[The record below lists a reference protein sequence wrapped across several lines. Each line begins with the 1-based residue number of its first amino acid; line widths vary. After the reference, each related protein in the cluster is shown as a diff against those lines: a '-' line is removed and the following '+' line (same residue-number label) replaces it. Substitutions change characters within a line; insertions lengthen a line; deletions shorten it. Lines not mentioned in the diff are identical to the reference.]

1 MNPLRETNKG
11 LIVFL
16 SGYMRLVQETSV
28 MPVSCLWKDGRSC
41 QQDQDKKQTK
51 NWYCVVD
58 ARAGP
63 SLKTTLKPKKVKTLS
78 GNRIKSNQISKLQKE
93 FKRHSKFDI
102 ETWEFKNNCLVFIF
116 VWGWQ
121 MACTDHFFF
130 HSFFKK
136 EWKID
141 VDLVEIF
148 ASMKSWN
155 FIVDFYVIKV
165 LSAA

>member
-1 MNPLRETNKG
+1 
-11 LIVFL
+11 
-16 SGYMRLVQETSV
+16 
-28 MPVSCLWKDGRSC
+28 
-41 QQDQDKKQTK
+41 
-51 NWYCVVD
+51 
-58 ARAGP
+58 
-63 SLKTTLKPKKVKTLS
+63 
-78 GNRIKSNQISKLQKE
+78 
-93 FKRHSKFDI
+93 
-102 ETWEFKNNCLVFIF
+102 
-116 VWGWQ
+116 